1 MTKKLLEEATVNRW
15 KELAGINESRW
26 NNRFKL
32 SPGYSPGVNNL
43 ILSTDEQ
50 KQQLRNLEV
59 QLYSELKPL
68 IEEIAALARESE
80 RQFYRKN
87 IKGEEGE
94 KQIKKVDSR
103 YLVPEE
109 APEVEERKRAQVF
122 ELENGEVKMRKPEP
136 GIRPARYLY
145 LMFAA
150 NDIFSRGRGQ
160 YSFDR
165 IIDEM
170 KKMPEAEETLKKI
183 RAIEKPEQA

>member
-26 NNRFKL
+26 NNPFKIP
-32 SPGYSPGVNNL
+32 PGRSPGVDNL

-68 IEEIAALARESE
+68 IEEIAALARENE

-94 KQIKKVDSR
+94 KLVKKVDSR

-109 APEVEERKRAQVF
+109 APKVEERKRAKVF

-136 GIRPARYLY
+136 GIRSARYLY

-150 NDIFSRGRGQ
+150 NDIFSRGSGQ
-160 YSFDR
+160 YGFDQ
-165 IIDEM
+165 IIDRMER
-170 KKMPEAEETLKKI
+170 MPEAEETLKKI

>member
-1 MTKKLLEEATVNRW
+1 MTKKLLEEGTVKRF

-26 NNRFKL
+26 NSRFKL
-32 SPGYSPGVNNL
+32 PPGYSPGVENL

-68 IEEIAALARESE
+68 IEEIAALAREHE

-94 KQIKKVDSR
+94 KLVKEVDSR

-109 APEVEERKRAQVF
+109 APEVQERNRAKVF
-122 ELENGEVKMRKPEP
+122 ELENGEVKIRKPEP
-136 GIRPARYLY
+136 GIRSARYLY

-160 YSFDR
+160 YSFDQIMDR
-165 IIDEM
+165 M
-170 KKMPEAEETLKKI
+170 KGMSEAEETLKKI